1 MSATLPTDHRLDALL
16 DAAIGHVP
24 FDGWS
29 PATFRAAASE
39 AGMTEAEAKELAP
52 RGAIDL
58 AVALHRRGD
67 RAMVEQMASVGGVD
81 MRYRDR
87 VSAALRHR
95 IEALPDREVVR
106 KSSALFSL
114 PTHAAEGA
122 KLIWETS
129 DAIWTALGDTSRDGN
144 WYSKRATL
152 SAVWG
157 SVVLYWLGDDS
168 LGHERTKEFIDRRI
182 DNVMSVEEMKSRL
195 RKNPLTK
202 PLMEIQAAL
211 MRRVKAPSG
220 ADRSDL
226 PGRWS
231 PDA

>member
-1 MSATLPTDHRLDALL
+1 MTKTLPTDPRLEALL
-16 DAAIGHVP
+16 DAALDHVP

-29 PATFRAAASE
+29 PATFRAATSE
-39 AGMTEAEAKELAP
+39 AGMTEAEAKALAP

-67 RAMVEQMASVGGVD
+67 RAMVEKMASVGSVD

-87 VSAALRHR
+87 VSAALHYRV
-95 IEALPDREVVR
+95 EALPDREVAR

-168 LGHERTKEFIDRRI
+168 IGHERTKEFIDRRI
-182 DNVMSVEEMKSRL
+182 DNVMSVEEIKGRL

-202 PLMEIQAAL
+202 PLMEIQAAI
-211 MRRVKAPSG
+211 MGRVKAPSR
-220 ADRSDL
+220 ADRSNL

-231 PDA
+231 PDT

>member
-1 MSATLPTDHRLDALL
+1 MTATLPPDPRLDALV
-16 DAAIGHVP
+16 DAALSHVP

-29 PATFRAAASE
+29 PATFRAAVEE
-39 AGMTEAEAKELAP
+39 AGLTEAEAKSLAP

-67 RAMVEQMASVGGVD
+67 RTMVERMAATGGAD

-87 VSAALRHR
+87 VASALRHR
-95 IEALPDREVVR
+95 VDALPDREVVR
-106 KSSALFSL
+106 KSSALFAL
-114 PTHAAEGA
+114 PMHATEGA

-129 DAIWTALGDTSRDGN
+129 DAIWNALGDTSSDGN

-168 LGHERTKEFIDRRI
+168 PNHERTKEFIDRRI
-182 DNVMSVEEMKSRL
+182 DNVMSVEELKARL

-202 PLMEIQAAL
+202 PLMDVQAAL
-211 MRRVKAPSG
+211 MGRLRAPTKG
-220 ADRSDL
+220 DRSDL

-231 PDA
+231 PDT